1 MWLYAED
8 SRLPSQSIKEGDRVP
23 DTGRRQ
29 PKGIWSL
36 WVYIPGIIL
45 FAAVLFTAVSLGSV
59 PVSLS
64 DTWNILLRYLFGK
77 GDMTGIQSGT
87 ETIIAMVRMPRV
99 LLAAMTGGALSLAG
113 AVMQSLLKNPLA
125 DGSTLGVSSGGAL
138 GAVLSIVLGIRLGF
152 SPELGLALSSIAFS
166 FLSLVFILT
175 LTYRI
180 DRSLSTNTII
190 LTGVIFSMLAGS
202 ITSLL
207 IVLSGDSLKQV
218 VFWSMGSFS
227 GKGWNHVILMAPVF
241 VFGSLAIIAFSKE
254 LNAFSLGE
262 EQARYIG
269 VDTKTVKIALLVLTS
284 VLIGVSVSVSGTIG
298 FVGLVIPH
306 ITRMVTGP
314 DHRKLLPAS
323 LITGGIFMV
332 LTDLLSRTLLS
343 PEEFPVGV
351 VTSFTG
357 AVIFIVVFYRYNRL
371 NRRV

>member
-1 MWLYAED
+1 MPDAGG
-8 SRLPSQSIKEGDRVP
+8 RL
-23 DTGRRQ
+23 T
-29 PKGIWSL
+29 KGIWNM
-36 WVYIPGIIL
+36 WVFILGIIL
-45 FAAVLFTAVSLGSV
+45 FAMVLFVAVSLGSV
-59 PVSLS
+59 PISLS
-64 DTWNILLRYLFGK
+64 DTWNILIRHLFGK

-138 GAVLSIVLGIRLGF
+138 GAVLSIVLGIRLSF
-152 SPELGLALSSIAFS
+152 SPELGLALSSVAFS
-166 FLSLVFILT
+166 FLSLVLILT
-175 LTYRI
+175 LAYRI

-202 ITSLL
+202 ITSRLV
-207 IVLSGDSLKQV
+207 VLSGDSLKQV

-241 VFGSLAIIAFSKE
+241 LAGSLGIIAFSKE

-262 EQARYIG
+262 KQARYIG
-269 VDTKTVKIALLVLTS
+269 VDTKAVKIALLVMTS
-284 VLIGVSVSVSGTIG
+284 VLIGVSVSVSGNIG

-314 DHRKLLPAS
+314 DHRKLLPVS
-323 LITGGIFMV
+323 LITGGMFMV
-332 LTDLLSRTLLS
+332 LTDLMSRTLLS
-343 PEEFPVGV
+343 PEEFPVGI

-357 AVIFIVVFYRYNRL
+357 AVIFIVIFYKYNRL
-371 NRRV
+371 NKRF

>member
-1 MWLYAED
+1 M
-8 SRLPSQSIKEGDRVP
+8 
-23 DTGRRQ
+23 GRRL
-29 PKGIWSL
+29 GRTGSL
-36 WVYIPGIIL
+36 WAYPLGFIL
-45 FAAVLFTAVSLGSV
+45 FAGVLFIAVSLGSV

-77 GDMTGIQSGT
+77 GDMAGIQSGT
-87 ETIIAMVRMPRV
+87 ETIIAMVRLPRV

-138 GAVLSIVLGIRLGF
+138 GAVLSIVLGIRF
-152 SPELGLALSSIAFS
+152 SFFPQLGLAVSSVAFS
-166 FLSLVFILT
+166 FLSLLFILA

-202 ITSLL
+202 VTSLL
-207 IVLSGDSLKQV
+207 VVLSGDSLKQV

-227 GKGWNHVILMAPVF
+227 GKGWEHVLLMAPVF
-241 VFGSLAIIAFSKE
+241 FIGSLAMIAFSKE

-269 VDTKTVKIALLVLTS
+269 VNTKAVKLALLVLTA

-298 FVGLVIPH
+298 FVGLVVPH
-306 ITRMVTGP
+306 ITRMITGP

-323 LITGGIFMV
+323 LMTGGVFMM

-351 VTSFTG
+351 VTSFAG
-357 AVIFIVVFYRYNRL
+357 AVIFIVVFYRYN
-371 NRRV
+371 NRVNRKA

>member
-1 MWLYAED
+1 VPGEE
-8 SRLPSQSIKEGDRVP
+8 RRIDR
-23 DTGRRQ
+23 GRRG
-29 PKGIWSL
+29 P
-36 WVYIPGIIL
+36 WVYFAGIAL
-45 FAAVLFTAVSLGSV
+45 YLAVLLIAVSVGSV

-64 DTWNILLRYLFGK
+64 DTWNILLKYLFGK
-77 GDMTGIQSGT
+77 GDMTGIDSGT

-99 LLAAMTGGALSLAG
+99 LLAAMTGGALSLSG
-113 AVMQSLLKNPLA
+113 AVMQGLLKNPLA

-138 GAVLSIVLGIRLGF
+138 GAVLSLALGIRF
-152 SPELGLALSSIAFS
+152 SFFPELGLAVSSIAFS
-166 FLSLVFILT
+166 FLSLVLILA
-175 LTYRI
+175 LAYRI
-180 DRSLSTNTII
+180 DNSLSTNTII

-207 IVLSGDSLKQV
+207 VVVSGDSIKQV

-227 GKGWNHVILMAPVF
+227 GKGWKHVLLMAPVF
-241 VFGSLAIIAFSKE
+241 LAGSLAIMAFSKE

-269 VDTKTVKIALLVLTS
+269 VDTRAVKMTLLVLTA

-306 ITRMVTGP
+306 IVRMITGP

-323 LITGGIFMV
+323 LVMGGMFMV
-332 LTDLLSRTLLS
+332 LADLLSRTLIS
-343 PEEFPVGV
+343 PEEFPVGI

-357 AVIFIVVFYRYNRL
+357 AVVFIAIFYRYSKIGGKY
-371 NRRV
+371 

>member
-1 MWLYAED
+1 MWLIQITED
-8 SRLPSQSIKEGDRVP
+8 AIKEEDQVP
-23 DTGRRQ
+23 DTGGRLSESTW
-29 PKGIWSL
+29 GL
-36 WVYIPGIIL
+36 WIYPLSVIL
-45 FAAVLFTAVSLGSV
+45 FAGVLFIAVSLGSV
-59 PVSLS
+59 QVSLS
-64 DTWNILLRYLFGK
+64 DTWNILLKYLWERGY
-77 GDMTGIQSGT
+77 DRNT
-87 ETIIAMVRMPRV
+87 EWYRNHHSHGAIAPCPAGCHDRRRS
-99 LLAAMTGGALSLAG
+99 SLAG
-113 AVMQSLLKNPLA
+113 DVMQSLLKNPLA
-125 DGSTLGVSSGGAL
+125 DGSTLGVSSCGAL
-138 GAVLSIVLGIRLGF
+138 GAVLSIVLGIRLSF
-152 SPELGLALSSIAFS
+152 FPELGLTLSSIAFS
-166 FLSLVFILT
+166 FLSLIFILT
-175 LTYRI
+175 LTYKI
-180 DRSLSTNTII
+180 DNSLSTNTII

-207 IVLSGDSLKQV
+207 VVLSGDSLKQV

-241 VFGSLAIIAFSKE
+241 LIGSLVIIAFSKE

-269 VDTKTVKIALLVLTS
+269 VDTKTVKMALLVLTA

-306 ITRMVTGP
+306 ITRMITGS

-323 LITGGIFMV
+323 LIMGGIFMV

-357 AVIFIVVFYRYNRL
+357 AVIFIVIFYRYN
-371 NRRV
+371 NRSARKY

>member
-1 MWLYAED
+1 M
-8 SRLPSQSIKEGDRVP
+8 P
-23 DTGRRQ
+23 DTGGRLSESTW
-29 PKGIWSL
+29 GL
-36 WVYIPGIIL
+36 WIYPLSVIL
-45 FAAVLFTAVSLGSV
+45 FAGVLFIAVSLGSV
-59 PVSLS
+59 QVSLS
-64 DTWNILLRYLFGK
+64 DTWNILLKYLFGK
-77 GDMTGIQSGT
+77 GDMTEIQSGT
-87 ETIIAMVRMPRV
+87 ETIIAMVRLPRV

-138 GAVLSIVLGIRLGF
+138 GAVLSIVLGIRLSF
-152 SPELGLALSSIAFS
+152 FPELGLTLSSIAFS
-166 FLSLVFILT
+166 FLSLIFILT
-175 LTYRI
+175 LTYKI
-180 DRSLSTNTII
+180 DNSLSTNTII

-207 IVLSGDSLKQV
+207 VVLSGDSLKQV

-241 VFGSLAIIAFSKE
+241 LIGSLVIIAFSKE

-269 VDTKTVKIALLVLTS
+269 VDTKTVKMALLVLTA

-306 ITRMVTGP
+306 ITRMITGS

-323 LITGGIFMV
+323 LIMGGIFMV

-357 AVIFIVVFYRYNRL
+357 AVIFIVIFYRYN
-371 NRRV
+371 NRSARKY

>member
-1 MWLYAED
+1 MTETRG
-8 SRLPSQSIKEGDRVP
+8 RLVKKAR
-23 DTGRRQ
+23 
-29 PKGIWSL
+29 SL
-36 WVYIPGIIL
+36 LVYPLSCIL
-45 FAAVLFTAVSLGSV
+45 FIGVLFIAVSLGSV

-64 DTWNILLRYLFGK
+64 DTWNILIGYLFGI
-77 GDMTGIQSGT
+77 GDMAGIRSGT
-87 ETIIAMVRMPRV
+87 VTIIAMVRLPRV

-138 GAVLSIVLGIRLGF
+138 GAVLSIVLGLRLSF
-152 SPELGLALSSIAFS
+152 FPELGLALSSIAAS
-166 FLSLVFILT
+166 FLSLIMILA
-175 LTYRI
+175 LTYKI

-207 IVLSGDSLKQV
+207 VMLSGDSLKQV

-227 GKGWNHVILMAPVF
+227 GKGWEHVALMAPVF
-241 VFGSLAIIAFSKE
+241 ILGSLAMIAFSKE

-269 VDTKTVKIALLVLTS
+269 VDTRTVKLVLLILTAC
-284 VLIGVSVSVSGTIG
+284 LIGVSVSVSGTIG
-298 FVGLVIPH
+298 FVGLVVPH
-306 ITRMVTGP
+306 ITRMITGP

-323 LITGGIFMV
+323 LIFGGIFMV

-351 VTSFTG
+351 VTSFAG
-357 AVIFIVVFYRYNRL
+357 AVIFIIIFYRYN
-371 NRRV
+371 NRPGRKAWPG

>member
-1 MWLYAED
+1 M
-8 SRLPSQSIKEGDRVP
+8 P

>member
-1 MWLYAED
+1 VTGPGA
-8 SRLPSQSIKEGDRVP
+8 KEPR
-23 DTGRRQ
+23 
-29 PKGIWSL
+29 GIWSL
-36 WVYIPGIIL
+36 WVYIAGIIV
-45 FAAVLFTAVSLGSV
+45 FAGVMFVAVSLGSV

-64 DTWNILLRYLFGK
+64 DTWNILLMHLFGK
-77 GDMTGIQSGT
+77 GDMSGVQSGT
-87 ETIIAMVRMPRV
+87 ETIIAMVRLPRV

-125 DGSTLGVSSGGAL
+125 EGSTLGVSSGGAL
-138 GAVLSIVLGIRLGF
+138 GAVLSIVLGIRLSF
-152 SPELGLALSSIAFS
+152 SPELGLALCSIAFS
-166 FLSLVFILT
+166 FLSLVLILA

-190 LTGVIFSMLAGS
+190 LAGVIFSMLAGS
-202 ITSLL
+202 VTSLL
-207 IVLSGDSLKQV
+207 VVLSGDSLKQV

-227 GKGWNHVILMAPVF
+227 GNGWNHVMLMAPVF
-241 VFGSLAIIAFSKE
+241 VLGSLAIIAFSKE

-269 VDTKTVKIALLVLTS
+269 VDTKAVKITLMVLVS

-314 DHRKLLPAS
+314 DHRRLLPVS
-323 LITGGIFMV
+323 LLTGGIFMV
-332 LTDLLSRTLLS
+332 LTDLMSRTLLS

-357 AVIFIVVFYRYNRL
+357 AVIFIVIFYRYNRL
-371 NRRV
+371 NRRT